1 MCSSYNTERYI
12 VIIGFT
18 GWNVWKDCG
27 LRTIS
32 SPPPTNSVYKGTQL
46 NLGLL
51 LSTFKKMFIFCFL
64 SKEPENFDLF
74 LFRYFFFYLCVNV
87 CKHNLLSL
95 LVLLRGIWFQGWP
108 LCIGYPIRGLI
119 LGRDWFSLSAVC
131 PLVVGCPELSSFLVA
146 GTCLLVLSLFR
157 FCLGSHNV
165 IMGAALLSF
174 LVIIL
179 IKAFPRL

>member
-1 MCSSYNTERYI
+1 MF
-12 VIIGFT
+12 G
-18 GWNVWKDCG
+18 
-27 LRTIS
+27 RT
-32 SPPPTNSVYKGTQL
+32 VAW
-46 NLGLL
+46 
-51 LSTFKKMFIFCFL
+51 
-64 SKEPENFDLF
+64 ELF
-74 LFRYFFFYLCVNV
+74 LLHPQRILSIKAHNSIWVCFCPLLRKCLFFVFSPKNLKMLSLLICFCSGIFFYLCVNV
-87 CKHNLLSL
+87 CKYNLLSL

-119 LGRDWFSLSAVC
+119 LGRDWFSLSAVG

-146 GTCLLVLSLFR
+146 GTYLLVLSLFR

-165 IMGAALLSF
+165 IMGAAPLSF